1 MEYFSQSDRSK
12 PRSRPSA
19 AWAASLCLLLSACA
33 SPPPEKDPFPE
44 PLPPGVAQARD
55 VVLRVQESVREVAQQ
70 SSALG
75 YEERRV
81 ALAEIGLRN
90 FDLPRMAE
98 LSYGPSFR
106 ELTPA
111 QKRLWV
117 DTFIVFRS
125 SASAKVNS
133 RDRGRISRLTGYD
146 QVSQGV
152 VLIRT
157 AVRYPRQILEIS
169 VDYRLVEVGGE
180 WKIVDRYSPSTVSE
194 IAMRRSEYR
203 TILEK
208 EGFDGLIEDMDRR
221 IEGYMAR

>member
-12 PRSRPSA
+12 ARSRP
-19 AWAASLCLLLSACA
+19 WAALLCLLLSACA

-117 DTFIVFRS
+117 ETFIAFRS

-133 RDRGRISRLTGYD
+133 RDRGRVSRLTGYD

-208 EGFDGLIEDMDRR
+208 EGFDGLIEDIDRR

>member
-12 PRSRPSA
+12 PRSRLSA
-19 AWAASLCLLLSACA
+19 AGAVLLCLLLSACA
-33 SPPPEKDPFPE
+33 TPPPEKDPFPE

-70 SSALG
+70 SSTLG

-106 ELTPA
+106 ELTPG

-117 DTFIVFRS
+117 DTFIAFRS
-125 SASAKVNS
+125 SAS
-133 RDRGRISRLTGYD
+133 RGRVSRLTGYD
-146 QVSQGV
+146 QISKGV

-157 AVRYPRQILEIS
+157 AVRYPRQVLEIS
-169 VDYRLVEVGGE
+169 VDYRLAEVGGE

>member
-1 MEYFSQSDRSK
+1 LSL
-12 PRSRPSA
+12 SRLA
-19 AWAASLCLLLSACA
+19 HFGY
-33 SPPPEKDPFPE
+33 PFPE

-106 ELTPA
+106 ELTPV

-117 DTFIVFRS
+117 DTFIAFRS

-133 RDRGRISRLTGYD
+133 RDRGRVSRLTGYD
-146 QVSQGV
+146 QISQGV

-208 EGFDGLIEDMDRR
+208 EGFDGLIEDIDHR

>member
-1 MEYFSQSDRSK
+1 MEYFSQSNQSK
-12 PRSRPSA
+12 FPSCPA
-19 AWAASLCLLLSACA
+19 VARAVLFCLLLSACA
-33 SPPPEKDPFPE
+33 SPPAEKDPFPE
-44 PLPPGVAQARD
+44 PLPPDVAQARD
-55 VVLRVQESVREVAQQ
+55 VVLRVEESVREVAQQ
-70 SSALG
+70 SSTLG

-106 ELTPA
+106 ELTPD

-117 DTFIVFRS
+117 DTFIAFRS

-133 RDRGRISRLTGYD
+133 RDRGRVSRLTGYE
-146 QVSQGV
+146 QISKGV

-157 AVRYPRQILEIS
+157 VARYPRQVLEIS
-169 VDYRLVEVGGE
+169 VDYRLAEVGGE

-208 EGFDGLIEDMDRR
+208 EGFDGLIEDIDRR